1 MRTKAACGVPRWGRT
16 QLPVW
21 VFPVL
26 KLTIELTYAACCL
39 LCAVAGAVFDITSRR
54 VPNFVTLP
62 AICLGLLLHLIF
74 GSWPQLAAAA
84 AAGLLCG
91 SIFLLFY
98 LAGGM
103 GAGDV
108 KLIAA
113 AGCISGLS
121 LIGPLL
127 VFTSLA
133 GGVMAFG
140 LALYHRRLKET
151 VLNIGALAVHHRMEG
166 LVPHPILNVS
176 DPRTVRLPYAV
187 AIATGSALSLLL
199 LFVRR

>member
-1 MRTKAACGVPRWGRT
+1 MCSVQKA
-16 QLPVW
+16 
-21 VFPVL
+21 
-26 KLTIELTYAACCL
+26 TIEFTYAACCL
-39 LCAVAGAVFDITSRR
+39 LCAFVAAVFDITCRR

-74 GSWPQLAAAA
+74 GSWLQLATAA

-121 LIGPLL
+121 LVGPLL
-127 VFTSLA
+127 LFTSLA

-140 LALYHRRLKET
+140 LASPHGRVGAPSDFEHRRPAKR
-151 VLNIGALAVHHRMEG
+151 ALALCGGHRNRERPESFAAVG
-166 LVPHPILNVS
+166 AE
-176 DPRTVRLPYAV
+176 VRP
-187 AIATGSALSLLL
+187 
-199 LFVRR
+199 

>member
-1 MRTKAACGVPRWGRT
+1 MCSVQKA
-16 QLPVW
+16 
-21 VFPVL
+21 
-26 KLTIELTYAACCL
+26 TIEFTYAACCL
-39 LCAVAGAVFDITSRR
+39 LCAFVAAVFDITCRR

-74 GSWPQLAAAA
+74 GSWLQLATAA

-121 LIGPLL
+121 LVGPLL
-127 VFTSLA
+127 LFTSLA

-140 LALYHRRLKET
+140 LALYHRCLKET
-151 VLNIGALAVHHRMEG
+151 VLNIGALVVHHRMEG
-166 LVPHPILNVS
+166 LVPHPILNIG
-176 DPRTVRLPYAV
+176 DPRNVRLPYAV

-199 LFVRR
+199 LLVRR

>member
-1 MRTKAACGVPRWGRT
+1 LGSERNCRFGC
-16 QLPVW
+16 PVQ
-21 VFPVL
+21 
-26 KLTIELTYAACCL
+26 KITIELTYAACCL
-39 LCAVAGAVFDITSRR
+39 LCAGLGAAFDITSRR

-62 AICLGLLLHLIF
+62 AICLGLLLHLVF
-74 GSWPQLAAAA
+74 GSWPQLLAAT
-84 AAGLLCG
+84 AAGLFCG
-91 SIFLLFY
+91 FIFLLFY

-108 KLIAA
+108 KLITA

-121 LIGPLL
+121 LVGPLL

-151 VLNIGALAVHHRMEG
+151 VLNLGALAIHHRMEG
-166 LVPHPILNVS
+166 LVPHPILNVD

-199 LFVRR
+199 LFVQR